1 MAKNSKKPKKRTNGD
16 GYLKQKKNG
25 KWEGYA
31 TLGHDVKGKPIRQY
45 FTCDTRDLALAKMQE
60 LTAQRTKGIDVE
72 AYKLTLGDYLTRW
85 LSYKKRDLRKTT
97 YNEYSKVISKRI
109 TPHLGEH
116 LLVKL
121 TPLHVE
127 EFVTKLFDAGDS
139 VPTVRVVVKVLKN
152 ALSQAVLWNL
162 IGQSPAMRV
171 RKPKAVQKEI
181 SVWSPEDTLKFL
193 ETAKHHK
200 SHKRLYPLFHLAL
213 STGLR
218 RGEIL
223 GLHWSDILGDTLT
236 VKRALVAIDNEVE
249 INEPKTATSKR
260 KIFLSADCMEV
271 LNTHRALQRE
281 QLGEIEI
288 VFPSLNG
295 NYIHPR
301 NLLRAFHKVIADAG
315 VSRIRFHDLRHAH
328 ASLLIK
334 NGVSPM
340 VVSERLGHADPAITL
355 RVYTHLY
362 ESQRREGA
370 VPLKEL
376 LN

>member
-1 MAKNSKKPKKRTNGD
+1 MAKKGKKPAKRLNGA

-25 KWEGYA
+25 RWEGYA
-31 TLGHDVKGKPIRQY
+31 TLGHDAKGKPIRQY
-45 FTCDTRDLALAKMQE
+45 FTCDTRELALAKLQE
-60 LTAQRTKGIDVE
+60 LSAQRTKGIDVE
-72 AYKLTLGDYLTRW
+72 AYKLTVGDYLTRW
-85 LSYKKRDLRKTT
+85 LNFKKRDLRKTT
-97 YNEYSKVISKRI
+97 YNEYSKVINKRI
-109 TPHLGEH
+109 TPHLGEQ

-121 TPLHVE
+121 TPLHIE
-127 EFVTKLFDAGDS
+127 EFMTKLFDAGDS

-171 RKPKAVQKEI
+171 KKPKAVQKEI
-181 SVWSPEDTLKFL
+181 SVWSPEDTVKFL

-200 SHKRLYPLFHLAL
+200 RYKRLYPLFYLAL

-223 GLHWSDILGDTLT
+223 GLHWSDIVGDTLT

-260 KIFLSADCMEV
+260 KVFLSADCVEV
-271 LNTHRALQRE
+271 LKAHRAT
-281 QLGEIEI
+281 QLEKYGKLEI
-288 VFPSLNG
+288 VFPSLNAT
-295 NYIHPR
+295 YFHPR
-301 NLLRAFHKVIADAG
+301 NLLRAFYKVIEDAG
-315 VSRIRFHDLRHAH
+315 VLTIRFHDLRHAH

-334 NGVSPM
+334 NGVSPV

-370 VPLKEL
+370 VPLDRL